1 MSRSLSA
8 LVAAVA
14 VVATAGCGYEH
25 STNTLAPTSIDG
37 SRPTNNSPTATGPLV
52 GIWRSNELPS
62 VPTIGRCG
70 NFQFQI
76 SSQTAT
82 AIAGTFT
89 GICGGGLTIAGT
101 ANGRVEGNNVPVTIT
116 GAANGPGL
124 PNCPFTITGNGT
136 LEDGGNT
143 LRIPYSGT
151 TCLGPVN
158 GTEVLRK
165 PQPATDPVPPPAPTP
180 EPPPPPPPAPAP
192 TSDDAI
198 DIHQVTVVGS
208 ADVRDW
214 PATARIHVLDFNSS
228 GVAIDFTKKE
238 GAGRW
243 PDVVPNGWD
252 GPIQY
257 TVWMVVNH
265 GGRWY
270 TAGGVE
276 FWHGLG
282 RSGGPPSQFAN
293 NWYYNP
299 QIWAPLTYHQPGVG
313 EQVGFFVTAGDQR
326 AKDVHIVAERSNI
339 VMLAF
344 PSDGGGY
351 YPF

>member
-1 MSRSLSA
+1 MSRSLWAFVGA
-8 LVAAVA
+8 LGAVAA
-14 VVATAGCGYEH
+14 AGCGFQH
-25 STNTLAPTSIDG
+25 STNVLAPTATDG
-37 SRPTNNSPTATGPLV
+37 SRPSNNSPTGSGPLV
-52 GIWRSNELPS
+52 GTWSSNVLPTI
-62 VPTIGRCG
+62 PTIGRCG
-70 NFQFQI
+70 NFQYQI
-76 SSQTAT
+76 GSQTAT
-82 AIAGTFT
+82 TIAGTFS
-89 GICGGGLTIAGT
+89 GVCGGGLTISGSASGQLNGT
-101 ANGRVEGNNVPVTIT
+101 NVALTIT
-116 GAANGPGL
+116 GVASAPGL
-124 PNCPFTITGNGT
+124 PNCPFTLTGNGT
-136 LEDGGNT
+136 IEDDGNT

-151 TCLGPVN
+151 TCVGPVS

-165 PQPATDPVPPPAPTP
+165 PQPASEPTPTPPPPP
-180 EPPPPPPPAPAP
+180 EPPPPTPAPPPA
-192 TSDDAI
+192 SNDAL
-198 DIHQVTVVGS
+198 DIHQITVVGS
-208 ADVRDW
+208 VDVRDW
-214 PATARIHVLDFNSS
+214 PATARIRVLDFNSS

-243 PDVVPNGWD
+243 PDVTPPGWD
-252 GPIQY
+252 GPLQY

-282 RSGGPPSQFAN
+282 RSGGPPSQFAG

-299 QIWAPLTYHQPGVG
+299 QLWAPLTYHQPGVG

-339 VMLAF
+339 VVIPF